1 MCSLSGKQRD
11 STQKHTNKC
20 SVLLKMV
27 KNAFLV
33 VKKTKKIEKNRKN
46 FKKSLDNGQKWLYN
60 ILITISTRR
69 NGIFNG
75 RRYGMFKGMFEH
87 QLDDKNRLRIPSKFK
102 KELTGEN
109 GEKSYSFFRGMN
121 RCICVMADEDLD
133 DTIASI
139 SEEAIS
145 ESNQASAMFFSSI
158 FSAEEDAQGRVVLP
172 TMLKKM
178 AGIQKDIVTIGR
190 GKRLEIWAAEKY
202 YEYLEGIDY
211 DSELKKL
218 GI

>member
-1 MCSLSGKQRD
+1 
-11 STQKHTNKC
+11 
-20 SVLLKMV
+20 
-27 KNAFLV
+27 
-33 VKKTKKIEKNRKN
+33 
-46 FKKSLDNGQKWLYN
+46 
-60 ILITISTRR
+60 
-69 NGIFNG
+69 
-75 RRYGMFKGMFEH
+75 MFKGMVEH

-121 RCICVMADEDLD
+121 RCICVMSDDELD

-145 ESNQASAMFFSSI
+145 EANHASAMFFGSI

-172 TMLKKM
+172 SMLKRM
-178 AGIQKDIVTIGR
+178 AGIQKDVITIGR

-202 YEYLEGIDY
+202 YAFMDDVDY
-211 DSELKKL
+211 DGELEKL
-218 GI
+218 RI

>member
-1 MCSLSGKQRD
+1 
-11 STQKHTNKC
+11 
-20 SVLLKMV
+20 
-27 KNAFLV
+27 
-33 VKKTKKIEKNRKN
+33 
-46 FKKSLDNGQKWLYN
+46 
-60 ILITISTRR
+60 
-69 NGIFNG
+69 
-75 RRYGMFKGMFEH
+75 MFKGMVEH

-121 RCICVMADEDLD
+121 RCICVMADDELD

-145 ESNQASAMFFSSI
+145 EANHASAMFFGSI
-158 FSAEEDAQGRVVLP
+158 FSAEEDSQGRVVLP
-172 TMLKKM
+172 SMLKKM
-178 AGIQKDIVTIGR
+178 AGIQKDIITIGR

-202 YEYLEGIDY
+202 YEYIEGIDY
-211 DSELKKL
+211 DTELKNL